1 MHAETCR
8 SQRTPC
14 APPVT
19 FPGHLSMGS
28 SQLGVRGGF
37 LSTSQGEPVCG
48 CLRARE
54 GVLGEPLGPA
64 AMALAL
70 TCTRCGALSSVLR
83 LAQVLPL
90 MQLSSRALRML
101 EKKRACGLQVPTWG
115 VFWNTEY
122 GWAQTLPW
130 SSCYLSASERR
141 GDNFRAFGELKKT
154 SPLLCRSC
162 QIDFCFPRSRTGVE
176 KVESFS
182 WRKHLSFSLLPA
194 LWRYF
199 LIMLLA
205 ADWGWQW
212 KLKQGETGGFVLPRS
227 SLVCQWYFLVPALG
241 GAFCSVPEAAAILTL
256 DLSARIGI
264 RSPAACWQ
272 PHYLLPHAHA
282 YVAGSA
288 AVSEKVAGRSFLT
301 GIMFVRLLCVV
312 PAAAFICAELLAPG
326 ALLGGLRVLPLTSFS
341 SSWQDCTG
349 TGNGVGSSCCVA

>member
-1 MHAETCR
+1 MHSETCR

-48 CLRARE
+48 CLRVRE

-90 MQLSSRALRML
+90 MQLSSRALRTL

-141 GDNFRAFGELKKT
+141 GDNFQAFGELKKT

-182 WRKHLSFSLLPA
+182 WGKHLSFSLLPA
-194 LWRYF
+194 LKIFSYYAFSSRLGLAVEVKTRRDWRF
-199 LIMLLA
+199 CPAPFQPCLPVVLPGACSGWCLL
-205 ADWGWQW
+205 QC
-212 KLKQGETGGFVLPRS
+212 PRS
-227 SLVCQWYFLVPALG
+227 S
-241 GAFCSVPEAAAILTL
+241 SH
-256 DLSARIGI
+256 
-264 RSPAACWQ
+264 
-272 PHYLLPHAHA
+272 PHTWP
-282 YVAGSA
+282 
-288 AVSEKVAGRSFLT
+288 
-301 GIMFVRLLCVV
+301 
-312 PAAAFICAELLAPG
+312 
-326 ALLGGLRVLPLTSFS
+326 
-341 SSWQDCTG
+341 
-349 TGNGVGSSCCVA
+349 